1 MGALN
6 LKKKWDRTF
15 PPLGR
20 LITAA
25 KEAKKLKTA
34 PAMLE
39 DKGAVRCAAN
49 AG

>member
-1 MGALN
+1 V
-6 LKKKWDRTF
+6 F
-15 PPLGR
+15 PPLGP
-20 LITAA
+20 LMAAA

-39 DKGAVRCAAN
+39 DKGAVGCAAN